1 MPQIDFPKYED
12 MKDVQMVKQLYF
24 NVLQMNIS
32 DSYFG
37 ISMKPEILNSI
48 RTLFASIFL
57 LYFKCLR
64 NSHQPWINIQL
75 LMGCEL
81 EAVCVDPRA

>member
-48 RTLFASIFL
+48 RTLFARIL
-57 LYFKCLR
+57 L
-64 NSHQPWINIQL
+64 
-75 LMGCEL
+75 
-81 EAVCVDPRA
+81 